1 MERLLSEM
9 NTWEHFQV
17 FKRLAVLGIVLSCA
31 LGWSPSARADGCVNV
46 ELRRQIAAG
55 EDVLKSA
62 TDVAAL
68 PKLKEA
74 YDKLSALNTQAGAQS
89 DFCRQAMRDI
99 KSQAAS
105 VLARLRAQIAK
116 LGDDASKVNLAFSVA
131 FEGAA
136 QDQDLRAI
144 RLDGE
149 LMHPT
154 GKYSTSGADHTLVV
168 EFEPPRTRDLTFDV
182 RIDNTP
188 APDIPAERTEG
199 SRSYIMPR
207 LEPGQHSVSIII
219 KGKERAQQRYLE
231 VVFFEGTS
239 PDGISLMVEDVEY
252 QEFDKKIALPSDKSK
267 LDIKVFHP
275 TRETDDGWFRIGAKL
290 GTKNLKPIDSEHS
303 NTTYTIPID
312 SVNTRLRLKPVTG
325 PKKSPAREPVMWIG
339 AGITALGGAF
349 ALINFMSHLDLEEKW
364 LKEYDKKECGQ
375 KNPPSV
381 LCTPDVEKDIDE
393 MYQEDLSAQTY
404 AYIGLGVA
412 GAGLVTLAIGYFVLE
427 EGETPPRDLARTTG
441 TPNTYAR
448 GKQPTQAASLNFVPV
463 LSPNTVGGVLS
474 GRF

>member
-1 MERLLSEM
+1 M
-9 NTWEHFQV
+9 NLWVPLQV
-17 FKRLAVLGIVLSCA
+17 FKRLAVVSLALCCVLSWTWRA
-31 LGWSPSARADGCVNV
+31 HADGCINV

-55 EDVLKSA
+55 EEVLKSA
-62 TDVAAL
+62 TDVGSL

-74 YDKLSALNTQAGAQS
+74 YEKLSALNTQAGAQS

-99 KSQAAS
+99 KSQATI
-105 VLARLRAQIAK
+105 VLARLRAQIGK
-116 LGDDASKVNLAFSVA
+116 LGDDASKVHLAFSVA

-199 SRSYIMPR
+199 SRSYILPR
-207 LEPGQHSVSIII
+207 LEPGQHAVSIII
-219 KGKERAQQRYLE
+219 KGKERSQQRYLE

-252 QEFDKKIALPSDKSK
+252 QEFDKKIVLPGDKSK

-275 TRETDDGWFRIGAKL
+275 TRETDDGWFRLGAKL

-303 NTTYTIPID
+303 NTTYTIQVD
-312 SVNTRLRLKPVTG
+312 SVNSRLRLKPVTG
-325 PKKSPAREPVMWIG
+325 PKKSKAREPVMWIG
-339 AGITALGGAF
+339 AGITAVGGAF
-349 ALINFMSHLDLEEKW
+349 ALINFMSRLDLEEKW
-364 LKEYDKKECGQ
+364 QTKFDDNGCGQ
-375 KNPPSV
+375 DPPAMV
-381 LCTPDVEKDIDE
+381 CTLKLQASIDDIYDDST
-393 MYQEDLSAQTY
+393 QALTY
-404 AYIGLGVA
+404 TYIGLGVA
-412 GAGLVTLAIGYFVLE
+412 GAGLVTLGIGYFLLE
-427 EGETPPRDLARTTG
+427 EGQTPPRDLANNANQ
-441 TPNTYAR
+441 PSTYAR
-448 GKQPTQAASLNFVPV
+448 KEQPTQTAHVNFLPI
-463 LSPNTVGGVLS
+463 LSPNAVGGVLS

>member
-1 MERLLSEM
+1 M
-9 NTWEHFQV
+9 NLWVHFQV
-17 FKRLAVLGIVLSCA
+17 FKRFAVMGIAIFSVMGVA
-31 LGWSPSARADGCVNV
+31 LNAHADGCVNV

-55 EDVLKSA
+55 EEVLKSG
-62 TDVAAL
+62 TDMAAL
-68 PKLKEA
+68 PKLKDA
-74 YDKLSALNTQAGAQS
+74 YDKLNALNTQAGAQS

-116 LGDDASKVNLAFSVA
+116 LGDDASKVHLAFSVA

-136 QDQDLRAI
+136 QDEDLRAI

-239 PDGISLMVEDVEY
+239 PEGISLMVEDVEY
-252 QEFDKKIALPSDKSK
+252 QEFDKKIVLPGDKAK

-303 NTTYTIPID
+303 NTTYTLPID
-312 SVNTRLRLKPVTG
+312 SVNTKLRLKPVSG

-339 AGITALGGAF
+339 AGIIAVGGAF
-349 ALINFMSHLDLEEKW
+349 ALINFLDYMDLEKTGT
-364 LKEYDKKECGQ
+364 KKFEDNECGAD
-375 KNPPSV
+375 PPS
-381 LCTPDVEKDIDE
+381 LKCTPTVEKSIKNTWE
-393 MYQEDLSAQTY
+393 EAESAKTY
-404 AYIGLGVA
+404 GYIGLGIA
-412 GAGLVTLAIGYFVLE
+412 GAGLLTLGIGYFLLE
-427 EGETPPRDLARTTG
+427 EGETPPRDLARGSG
-441 TPNTYAR
+441 TSNMYAR
-448 GKQPTQAASLNFVPV
+448 SKRAAETASVKFAPV
-463 LSPNTVGGVLS
+463 LSPSTVGGVLT

>member
-1 MERLLSEM
+1 MLRSSVARATLVGATLL
-9 NTWEHFQV
+9 
-17 FKRLAVLGIVLSCA
+17 CA
-31 LGWSPSARADGCVNV
+31 LSWAPHVYADGCVNV

-55 EDVLKSA
+55 EEVLKGA
-62 TDVAAL
+62 TDVGAL
-68 PKLKEA
+68 PKLKDA

-89 DFCRQAMRDI
+89 EFCRQAMRDI

-105 VLARLRAQIAK
+105 VLARLRAQIGK
-116 LGDDASKVNLAFSVA
+116 LGDDASKVHLAFSVA

-182 RIDNTP
+182 RVDNTP

-199 SRSYIMPR
+199 SRSYILPR

-231 VVFFEGTS
+231 VVFFEGTKS
-239 PDGISLMVEDVEY
+239 DGISLVVEDVEY

-267 LDIKVFHP
+267 LDVKVFHP
-275 TRETDDGWFRIGAKL
+275 TRETDDGWFRLGAKL

-303 NTTYTIPID
+303 NTTYTIQVD
-312 SVNTRLRLKPVTG
+312 SVNTKLRLKPVSG
-325 PKKSPAREPVMWIG
+325 PKKNPAREPVMWIG
-339 AGITALGGAF
+339 AGITAIGAGW
-349 ALINFMSHLDLEEKW
+349 ALYNGIERMGFEDDADKLLDDNGCLEDPPS
-364 LKEYDKKECGQ
+364 LECDADVQ
-375 KNPPSV
+375 KNV
-381 LCTPDVEKDIDE
+381 N
-393 MYQEDLSAQTY
+393 DLWEESDAAMTHVF
-404 AYIGLGVA
+404 IGLGIA
-412 GAGLVTLAIGYFVLE
+412 GAGLLTLGIGYFLLE
-427 EGETPPRDLARTTG
+427 EGQTPPRDLARSNVNSNNYAKRNDSWQTT
-441 TPNTYAR
+441 NV
-448 GKQPTQAASLNFVPV
+448 NFVPV
-463 LSPNTVGGVLS
+463 LSPSTVGGVFT

>member
-1 MERLLSEM
+1 M
-9 NTWEHFQV
+9 NLWVHFQV
-17 FKRLAVLGIVLSCA
+17 FKRLAAVAIAVGCSLVF
-31 LGWSPSARADGCVNV
+31 SPSVRADGCVNV

-62 TDVAAL
+62 TDVGSLA
-68 PKLKEA
+68 KLKDA
-74 YDKLSALNTQAGAQS
+74 YDRLSALNTQASTQS

-116 LGDDASKVNLAFSVA
+116 LGDDASKVHLVFSVA

-182 RIDNTP
+182 RVDNTP

-199 SRSYIMPR
+199 SRSYILPR
-207 LEPGQHSVSIII
+207 LEPGQHSVSIIV

-239 PDGISLMVEDVEY
+239 PEGISLTVEDVEY
-252 QEFDKKIALPSDKSK
+252 QEFDKKILLPGDKSK

-275 TRETDDGWFRIGAKL
+275 TREADDEWFRLGAKV
-290 GTKNLKPIDSEHS
+290 GAKNLKPIDSEHS

-339 AGITALGGAF
+339 AGITAIGGAF
-349 ALINFMSHLDLEEKW
+349 AIINFISHLDSEEKW
-364 LKEYDKKECGQ
+364 QTKFEDKECGVA
-375 KNPPSV
+375 PPSA
-381 LCTPDVEKDIDE
+381 LCTLKVQKEITKLDRE
-393 MYQEDLSAQTY
+393 AQDSLTY
-404 AYIGLGVA
+404 TYIGLGVA
-412 GAGLVTLAIGYFVLE
+412 GAGLVTLGIGYFLLE
-427 EGETPPRDLARTTG
+427 EGQTPPRDLARSPG
-441 TPNTYAR
+441 SNSYA
-448 GKQPTQAASLNFVPV
+448 KAAGSSRTANVNFTPV
-463 LSPNTVGGVLS
+463 LSPSAVGGLFT